1 MIWGKGKSGKAAAPE
16 SAEAPQSKSNGGES
30 KAAAGS
36 AAVAPARAAAAPAS
50 AGPASAG
57 KSASA
62 TAQQQAQFAQLFSQA
77 VAVLMRDANYK
88 NLPLRELEFLLPPIM
103 VGHCAIANA
112 KSAADGP
119 FVPVAL
125 ALWARVSP
133 SVDKR
138 LSENLEKPIE
148 LKPNEWTS
156 GSIPWLIT
164 LAGSTK
170 ALPAFVKQLCDQ
182 QFKGQQVKM
191 RASDKSGKRTI
202 QLLSSGKAPA

>member
-1 MIWGKGKSGKAAAPE
+1 MIWGKGKSGKATAAE
-16 SAEAPQSKSNGGES
+16 GTTAPQSKSNGGEA
-30 KAAAGS
+30 KS
-36 AAVAPARAAAAPAS
+36 AVPDVASAPASGGTKPAAAAKNA
-50 AGPASAG
+50 AAA
-57 KSASA
+57 
-62 TAQQQAQFAQLFSQA
+62 AQQQAQFAQLFSQA

-112 KSAADGP
+112 KSTADGP

-133 SVDKR
+133 AVDKR
-138 LSENLEKPIE
+138 LSESLDKPIE

-164 LAGSTK
+164 LAGSPK

-191 RASDKSGKRTI
+191 RAADKSGKRSV
-202 QLLSSGKAPA
+202 QLLSAGKPPA